1 MSAYIGH
8 ILPGPGSPLAR
19 YDGPADRCPF
29 GHLLPLLPDYL
40 ELGRFLNR
48 AGQVGTLGESVLT
61 PIRQMKTDVERSDR
75 AGRESARDSV
85 VRELRPGVTGT
96 GASDAEIVDAL
107 RTSGPRSHA
116 ASVALFDRHGRH
128 VERLLFSLLGPE
140 PEAEDLLHE
149 VFLRG
154 IEGIRDLEEPAKL
167 RSWLT
172 GITVHTAREHIRKRV
187 RRRWLS
193 FVAEVPE
200 PVVHHPRVA
209 SEEVTEATRCTF
221 AVLREM
227 SGDDRV
233 VFSLRFIEGMEMG
246 EIAIACD
253 VSLSTAKR
261 RLKDAEKHFLARA
274 RRYPALSPWIEE
286 GGRWATP

>member
-1 MSAYIGH
+1 M
-8 ILPGPGSPLAR
+8 
-19 YDGPADRCPF
+19 
-29 GHLLPLLPDYL
+29 
-40 ELGRFLNR
+40 
-48 AGQVGTLGESVLT
+48 LT
-61 PIRQMKTDVERSDR
+61 PIRQKNADR
-75 AGRESARDSV
+75 ARREPAARESV
-85 VRELRPGVTGT
+85 VRELRPGVMATG
-96 GASDAEIVDAL
+96 GSDVEIVDAL
-107 RTSGPRSHA
+107 RASGPRTHGA
-116 ASVALFDRHGRH
+116 TVTLFDRHGRH

-149 VFLRG
+149 VFLRA
-154 IEGIRDLEEPAKL
+154 IEGIRDLEDPAKL

-200 PVVHHPRVA
+200 PVVVHPRVA
-209 SEEVTEATRCTF
+209 SDEVTEAARCTF
-221 AVLREM
+221 EVLRGM
-227 SGDDRV
+227 SADDRV
-233 VFSLRFIEGMEMG
+233 AFSLRFIEGMEMG
-246 EIAIACD
+246 EIAMACD

-274 RRYPALSPWIEE
+274 RRHPALEPWIEE